1 MTGSDQYTPG
11 TASAEEDVVD
21 VVVIGGGPAGENVA
35 QYAHDGGLSS
45 VVVEESL
52 MGGDCSYY
60 ACMPSKALLRPV
72 EVANTA
78 AHLQGVD
85 SPSVRVDELL
95 ARRDAWVSHYDD
107 AGQVRWAQ
115 KAGLGVVRGRGE
127 LVAPRTVRVSGP
139 DGERLLTARR
149 AVVLATGSSA
159 VAPPALEGLHAWSS
173 QDATGVVE
181 VPESIAIVGGGV
193 VAVEAATWLA
203 ALGSS
208 VTLLVRGGALLAK
221 NEPFVG
227 ELVLASLRDAG
238 VDVRL
243 GTTVEKAT
251 RENAE
256 DTGLGRVHGGVVH
269 LTISRDGSRGELAVS
284 EVLVATGRTPRL
296 TGLGLET
303 VGATPED
310 VRAGTLPEWLHTV
323 GDASGAA
330 LLTHM
335 GKYEAR
341 VLGAKLAGTPESAPP
356 AVVPVPQAV
365 FTDPPVGAV
374 GMTEAEAREAGHGVV
389 VAEAPITGAAGA
401 ALMRDDA
408 AGRAKLVVD
417 EDSGCLLG
425 ATFVGP
431 EATELVHGASIAI
444 VGQVPVKLLR
454 HAVPSYPTVSEI
466 WLRLLEELP
475 VSLR

>member
-1 MTGSDQYTPG
+1 MTGSEHHTQGIPG
-11 TASAEEDVVD
+11 TASAEEDVAD
-21 VVVIGGGPAGENVA
+21 VVVIGGGPAGENLA
-35 QYAHDGGLSS
+35 QYAHDGGLST
-45 VVVEESL
+45 VIVEESL

-72 EVANTA
+72 EVARTA
-78 AHLQGVD
+78 AHLEGVD
-85 SPSVRVDELL
+85 SPAVRVRELL

-107 AGQVRWAQ
+107 AAQVRWAEG
-115 KAGLGVVRGRGE
+115 AGLRVVRGHGE
-127 LVAPRTVRVSGP
+127 ITGPRTVRVTGP
-139 DGERLLTARR
+139 DGNRTLTARR
-149 AVVLATGSSA
+149 AVVIATGSTE
-159 VAPPALEGLHAWSS
+159 VVPPALEGLHAWSS
-173 QDATGVVE
+173 KDATGVVE
-181 VPESIAIVGGGV
+181 VPPRLAIVGGGV

-208 VTLLVRGGALLAK
+208 VTLLVRGDALLAK

-227 ELVLASLRDAG
+227 ELVRAGLEDAG

-243 GTTVEKAT
+243 STTVETAH
-251 RENAE
+251 REDAR
-256 DTGLGRVHGGVVH
+256 DTGLGRIHGGPVRLHTTGGPLEV
-269 LTISRDGSRGELAVS
+269 D

-296 TGLGLET
+296 TDLGLES
-303 VGATPED
+303 VGITPED
-310 VRAGTLPEWLHTV
+310 ARAGRLPDWLHLI
-323 GDASGAA
+323 GDAAGAA
-330 LLTHM
+330 LLTHW

-341 VLGAKLAGTPESAPP
+341 VLGSRLAGRHETAPDGP
-356 AVVPVPQAV
+356 VPVPQAV

-401 ALMRDDA
+401 ALLRDDA
-408 AGRAKLVVD
+408 AGHATLVVD

-431 EATELVHGASIAI
+431 EATELVHGATIAI
-444 VGQVPVKLLR
+444 VGRVPVKLLR

-475 VSLR
+475 AELR

>member
-1 MTGSDQYTPG
+1 MTGSDQSIPG
-11 TASAEEDVVD
+11 TPSAEEDVAD

-35 QYAHDGGLSS
+35 QYAHDGGLSA

-85 SPSVRVDELL
+85 SPSVRVAELL

-115 KAGLGVVRGRGE
+115 EAGLGVVRGRGE
-127 LVAPRTVRVSGP
+127 LVGPRTVRVTGP
-139 DGERLLTARR
+139 EGERLLTARR

-159 VAPPALEGLHAWSS
+159 VVPPALEGLHAWTSR
-173 QDATGVVE
+173 DATGVVE

-208 VTLLVRGGALLAK
+208 VTLLVRGEALLAK

-227 ELVLASLRDAG
+227 ELVHDALQDVG

-251 RENAE
+251 RDDAE
-256 DTGLGRVHGGVVH
+256 DTGLGRIHGGAVH
-269 LTISRDGSRGELAVS
+269 MSTSRQGSQGDLEVS
-284 EVLVATGRTPRL
+284 ELLAAAGRTPRL

-310 VRAGTLPEWLHTV
+310 VRAGRLPEWLHTV

-341 VLGAKLAGTPESAPP
+341 VLGAELAGTPETEPP

-365 FTDPPVGAV
+365 FTDPQVGAV
-374 GMTEAEAREAGHGVV
+374 GMTEREAREAGHGVV

-401 ALMRDDA
+401 ALLRDDA
-408 AGRAKLVVD
+408 AGRAKLVV
-417 EDSGCLLG
+417 EEATGHLLG

-431 EATELVHGASIAI
+431 DAAELVHAATIAV
-444 VGQVPVKLLR
+444 VGRVPVSLLR
-454 HAVPSYPTVSEI
+454 HAVPSYPTASEI
-466 WLRLLEELP
+466 WLRLLESLP
-475 VSLR
+475 ADMR

>member
-1 MTGSDQYTPG
+1 MTTENQSTTG
-11 TASAEEDVVD
+11 TDSAEQDVAD

-35 QYAHDGGLSS
+35 QYAHEGGLSA
-45 VVVEESL
+45 VIVEESL

-72 EVANTA
+72 EVAHTA

-85 SPSVRVDELL
+85 SPAVRVRELL

-107 AGQVRWAQ
+107 AGQVRWAED
-115 KAGLGVVRGRGE
+115 AGLRVVRGRGE
-127 LVAPRTVRVSGP
+127 ITGPRTVRVSGP
-139 DGERLLTARR
+139 DGERTMTARR
-149 AVVLATGSSA
+149 AVVVATGSTE
-159 VAPPALEGLHAWSS
+159 VVPPALDGLHAWSS
-173 QDATGVVE
+173 KGATGVVE

-227 ELVLASLRDAG
+227 EIVQDALEDAG

-243 GTTVEKAT
+243 NTTVETAH
-251 RENAE
+251 REDAR
-256 DTGLGRVHGGVVH
+256 DSGLGRIHGGPVRLNTTAGALEV
-269 LTISRDGSRGELAVS
+269 DEL
-284 EVLVATGRTPRL
+284 LVATGRTPRL
-296 TGLGLET
+296 TDLGLES
-303 VGATPED
+303 VGVTPEEA
-310 VRAGTLPEWLHTV
+310 RAGRLPDWLHLI
-323 GDASGAA
+323 GDAAGNS

-365 FTDPPVGAV
+365 FTDPPMGAV

-417 EDSGCLLG
+417 EGSGCLVG

-475 VSLR
+475 VALR